1 VAPVETDDD
10 RLDLLDENEFGTLV
24 SLPLSAGGT
33 KSVKAIFD
41 RAWTDLEVLDGLPV
55 SETHPSLLL
64 RASELSGVN
73 LAGTL
78 TIGAESF
85 VIREP
90 RPDGTGM
97 TRLVLRV
104 L

>member
-1 VAPVETDDD
+1 MVAEDDDD
-10 RLDLLDENEFGTLV
+10 RLAMLDPEDFGTLV
-24 SLPLSAGGT
+24 ILPLAAGGT
-33 KSVKAIFD
+33 TQKRGIFD
-41 RAWTDLEVLDGLPV
+41 RAWGDLDVLDGFPV
-55 SETHPSLLL
+55 SETHPMLLV
-64 RASELSGVN
+64 RASDLAGVN

-97 TRLVLRV
+97 TRLVLRA